1 MRKIKLRAGK
11 GLTVYSSET
20 MANPSLKDAATND
33 GMSMIERLQRS
44 SLRESQERQS
54 SSSISSNRSRYDV
67 REDDFLTNRIRLHV
81 YDLIAES
88 AVVPLFGVF
97 EVPVGQIFNTL
108 NSGLHTLG
116 TGAYHVGVEINGIE
130 YAYGANEYEGITGV
144 FTCPPMNAPGF
155 QYRTTI
161 DFGDRKP
168 RSMRGRSMRD
178 AREILQGMAREYM
191 GKEYDLLRKNCCT
204 FAHDVCV
211 RLGIEDQEIPTWF
224 RNLAEA
230 GKVTQD
236 AATSLTSFF
245 EVELGGDEVSA
256 NHRQ

>member
-1 MRKIKLRAGK
+1 MRKIKVRVGE
-11 GLTVYSSET
+11 GVTTYSSET
-20 MANPSLKDAATND
+20 MVNVSPKDTSTNR
-33 GMSMIERLQRS
+33 MSMIERLQRS
-44 SLRESQERQS
+44 SQEARERQES
-54 SSSISSNRSRYDV
+54 SSVSTNRSRYEC
-67 REDDFLTNRIRLHV
+67 REDYVPTNRIRLHV

-88 AVVPLFGVF
+88 AVFPLFGVF

-130 YAYGANEYEGITGV
+130 YAYGANEYEGVTGV
-144 FTCPPMNAPGF
+144 FTCPPMSAPGF

-161 DFGDRKP
+161 DFGDRKQ
-168 RSMRGRSMRD
+168 RVISGRSTRT

-191 GKEYDLLRKNCCT
+191 GKEYDLLRKNCCS

-211 RLGIEDQEIPTWF
+211 RLGIEDKEIPTWF
-224 RNLAEA
+224 RNLADA

-236 AATSLTSFF
+236 AAVSFTSFF
-245 EVELGGDEVSA
+245 DPSAEELLV
-256 NHRQ
+256 NRRR

>member
-1 MRKIKLRAGK
+1 
-11 GLTVYSSET
+11 
-20 MANPSLKDAATND
+20 
-33 GMSMIERLQRS
+33 MIERLQQRS
-44 SLRESQERQS
+44 LQEQREKLE
-54 SSSISSNRSRYDV
+54 SSSINNHPSRYEV
-67 REDDFLTNRIRLHV
+67 REQDAVSTNRIRLHV
-81 YDLIAES
+81 YDLIVES

-97 EVPVGQIFNTL
+97 ELPVGQILNTL

-116 TGAYHVGVEINGIE
+116 TGAYHVGVEVNGIE
-130 YAYGANEYEGITGV
+130 YAFGANEYEGITGV
-144 FTCPPMNAPGF
+144 FTCAPMTAPGF

-168 RSMRGRSMRD
+168 RSPGGRSSQD
-178 AREILQGMAREYM
+178 ARGILQGMASEYM

-204 FAHDVCV
+204 FAHDACV

-236 AATSLTSFF
+236 AATSFTSLF
-245 EVELGGDEVSA
+245 EPSDEDLMA
-256 NHRQ
+256 IQRRR